1 MNAVSSSRNTFSI
14 LFFVH
19 RSKMNKNDEH
29 PIYCRLTVKGKS
41 NEFSTQIWVKND
53 RWNPSGGKVI
63 GTNEFA
69 KTSNYT
75 LSTIK
80 NSLMQIRAEL
90 QSKNKLITAK
100 NVINIHL
107 GKTEKTHTLIEL
119 LEYFNEQHVKKL
131 IGKDYALGT
140 YKRYKTSLEH
150 IKQFINYKYKVDDI
164 YLSELS
170 YSFATDYE
178 FYLKTVQQCSHNT
191 SVKYIKNLKAV
202 INFAMT
208 QEWIENN
215 PLNRYKSKLE
225 RIEKE
230 YLNETELNAIESKK
244 FSNNRLE
251 EIRDIFVF
259 CCYTGLSYSDVE
271 KLSSQNIVIGING
284 QTQINIRRTKTDVTA
299 KIPLLDKAKAIIQK
313 YSKHQECLYYNK
325 LLPVKSNQ
333 KHNAYLKEIADICNL
348 TKKLTTHIARH
359 TFATLMLTKGASI
372 ETVSS
377 MLGHTNIKTTQIYGK
392 IIAEKVTIE
401 MEKIN
406 RKIAINQ

>member
-1 MNAVSSSRNTFSI
+1 MCADLISRNTFSI
-14 LFFVH
+14 LFFLH
-19 RSKMNKNDEH
+19 RSKSNKNQEH

-41 NEFSTQIWVKND
+41 NEFSTQIWLKNEK
-53 RWNPSGGKVI
+53 WNPSGGKVI

-69 KTSNYT
+69 KTSNYA

-80 NSLMQIRAEL
+80 NSLMQIRADL
-90 QSKNKLITAK
+90 QSKGKLITAK

-107 GKTEKTHTLIEL
+107 GKSEKNYTLIEL
-119 LEYFNEQHVKKL
+119 LEYFNEKHVKKL
-131 IGKDYALGT
+131 IGKDYAVGT
-140 YKRYKTSLEH
+140 YNRYKTSQEH
-150 IKQFINYKYKVDDI
+150 IKHFIQYKYKVNDLL
-164 YLSELS
+164 LSELS

-178 FYLKTVQQCSHNT
+178 FYLKTVQECSHNT
-191 SVKYIKNLKAV
+191 AVKYIKNLKAV
-202 INFAMT
+202 LNFALS

-215 PLNRYKSKLE
+215 PLNRYKAKLD

-230 YLNETELNAIESKK
+230 YLNESELKIIESKEI
-244 FSNNRLE
+244 SNSRIDE
-251 EIRDIFVF
+251 VRDIFVF

-271 KLSSQNIVIGING
+271 KLTKQNIVIGING
-284 QTQINIRRTKTDVTA
+284 QSQINIRRTKTDVTA

-313 YSKHQECLYYNK
+313 YSTHEECIYHNK

-392 IIAEKVTIE
+392 IIAEKVTFE
-401 MEKIN
+401 MESIN
-406 RKIAINQ
+406 MKIAN